1 MLYVTTIEAAQKR
14 DKPYKL
20 TDGNGLHLLI
30 NPNGSKLWRLRY
42 RFVGKQLMLSLGAFP
57 EVSLSAARQKRDEA
71 RRLLAEGKNPSQQRR
86 EDRLRASTAASNTFG
101 AIASELITKLEDEGK
116 APATVDKQKWFL
128 QDLAADLT
136 PRPITEVTAA
146 EILVVLKKVEKRG
159 HRETARR
166 LRGAI
171 GRVFRFAIATLRAE
185 NDPTFALRGA
195 LTQPIVTNRAA
206 ITDEA
211 ELGKL
216 LVRID
221 DYNGWPTLKAALQFL
236 VLTMARPCEVRFM
249 RKSEVNFIRKIW
261 SIPAE
266 RMKMRRPHDV
276 PLSDRALAVL
286 RSVWQTSDSLVFPS
300 MQSKTKPLSENAF
313 NSALRRI
320 GYAKEMV
327 TAHGFRS
334 SASTI
339 LNSRHYDDDVIETA
353 LAHLDANEVRRAY
366 NRAKYWPERVQ
377 LLQAWADLLDEFKV
391 GKLRSLA

>member
-1 MLYVTTIEAAQKR
+1 MLYVTTIEAAKSR
-14 DKPYKL
+14 DKPYKI

-42 RFVGKQLMLSLGAFP
+42 RFGGKQLMLSLGAFP
-57 EVSLSAARQKRDEA
+57 EVPLSAARQKRDEA
-71 RRLLAEGKNPSQQRR
+71 RRLIAEGKNPSQERR
-86 EDRLRASTAASNTFG
+86 EDKLRAATAASNTFG

-116 APATVDKQKWFL
+116 APATIDKQKWFL
-128 QDLAADLT
+128 QDLANDLT
-136 PRPITEVTAA
+136 SRPITEVTAA
-146 EILVVLKKVEKRG
+146 EILVVLKKIEKRG

-171 GRVFRFAIATLRAE
+171 GRVFRFAVATLRAV

-206 ITDEA
+206 ITDET

-216 LVRID
+216 LVEID
-221 DYNGWPTLKAALQFL
+221 NYNGWATLRAALQFL
-236 VLTMARPCEVRFM
+236 VLTIARPCEVRFM
-249 RKSEVNFIRKIW
+249 RKSEVNFIKKTW
-261 SIPAE
+261 SIPSE

-276 PLSDRALAVL
+276 PLSNQALAVL
-286 RSVWQTSDSLVFPS
+286 RSVWEGTDSLVFPS

-313 NSALRRI
+313 NSALRRM
-320 GYAKEMV
+320 GYPKEEV

-353 LAHLDANEVRRAY
+353 LAHLDPNEVRRAY
-366 NRAKYWPERVQ
+366 NRAKYWPERIK
-377 LLQAWADLLDEFKV
+377 LLQAWANLLDQFKEH
-391 GKLRSLA
+391 KLRSRA